1 MKPLLLCLLLATS
14 AQAHVTLEQAQAPAG
29 SSYKAVLRVGHGCEG
44 TATHTLRVRVPAGL
58 RNPHPMPKPGWVLET
73 AAAGEG
79 ATEITWRASGREHW
93 LADAHYDEFVLR
105 GQTPQSAGTL
115 SFQVLQLCEKGQ
127 GDWSTELN
135 VLPPTGAKP

>member
-1 MKPLLLCLLLATS
+1 MKHLLLGLLAATS
-14 AQAHVTLEQAQAPAG
+14 AQAHVTLEQTQTPAG
-29 SSYKAVLRVGHGCEG
+29 SAYKAVLRVGHGCEG

-58 RNPHPMPKPGWVLET
+58 RNPHPMPKPGWALET
-73 AAAGEG
+73 GRSADG
-79 ATEITWRASGREHW
+79 ATEITWRARSRDTW

-105 GQTPQSAGTL
+105 GQTPPTPGTL

-127 GDWSTELN
+127 GDWSTDLN